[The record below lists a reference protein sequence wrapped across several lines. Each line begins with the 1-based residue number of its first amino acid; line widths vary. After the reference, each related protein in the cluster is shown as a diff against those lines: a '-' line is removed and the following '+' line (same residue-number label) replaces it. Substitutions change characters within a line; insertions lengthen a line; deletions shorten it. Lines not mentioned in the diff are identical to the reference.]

1 MERFQKYLDRR
12 KLELESEFKSSRAMY
27 ESASDTLIGYFH
39 VSGADRLR
47 GGDYTRWN
55 ARLLFLVAD
64 LTLYIVV
71 NCWCLTVFWGQ
82 LMDVVFCLVTMGI
95 AIQGFAKIA
104 SSTDDRLYELH
115 IYNVERFDKVRDYS
129 EARESLQRTAVLSK
143 VFLKLFSYLF
153 LMLTT
158 FIPVYTV
165 AYSISSRSLQLPFGF
180 FFPWIDHKQL
190 FGYLINLSYHFLQIY
205 EASYGLLA
213 TDGCFLFLILHAVGQ
228 LDIIIIYLKK
238 LDELALQYEKFKDD
252 EEIYRLLNEITEKH
266 QEHMEYMSKM
276 DSLMKPGFFVNF
288 GCMIVETVASLYVQA
303 TISGIWY
310 PGLIVVLLCIVQL
323 FIACALGTIYS
334 TKNDQLI
341 DEIYNISW
349 YALPI
354 PVQKSLALILNS
366 SQHPV
371 VLSDGFDS
379 IDLFAF
385 VQIYKKI
392 YSYFTMLQSFN

>member
-1 MERFQKYLDRR
+1 MERFERYFNRR
-12 KLELESEFKSSRAMY
+12 KKELQSEFKTSRAMY
-27 ESASDTLIGYFH
+27 ESACDTLIGYFH

-47 GGDYTRWN
+47 GGDYTRLN
-55 ARLLFLVAD
+55 PRLIFLVCD

-82 LMDVVFCLVTMGI
+82 LTDVVFCLVTMGI
-95 AIQGFAKIA
+95 AVQGFAKIA
-104 SSTDDRLYELH
+104 NYTDDRLYDLH
-115 IYNVERFDKVRDYS
+115 VYNVKRFDRVRGYP
-129 EARESLQRTAVLSK
+129 EAHESLQTTAVMCK
-143 VFLKLFSYLF
+143 VFIKIFSYLF
-153 LMLTT
+153 TMLTT
-158 FIPVYTV
+158 FIPVYTIV
-165 AYSISSRSLQLPFGF
+165 YSITSRSLQLPFGF
-180 FFPWIDHKQL
+180 FFPWIDHTKL

-213 TDGCFLFLILHAVGQ
+213 TDTCFLFFILHAMGQ

-238 LDELALQYEKFKDD
+238 LDELSLQYDKTKSD
-252 EEIYRLLNEITEKH
+252 EEVYRLLDDITEKH

-276 DSLMKPGFFVNF
+276 DSLLKPGFFVNF
-288 GCMIVETVASLYVQA
+288 SCMIAETVASLYVQSA
-303 TISGIWY
+303 TDGIWY

-323 FIACALGTIYS
+323 FIACALGTVYS
-334 TKNDQLI
+334 TKNDQLV
-341 DEIYNISW
+341 DEIYNVSW

-354 PVQKSLALILNS
+354 PAQKSLALILNS

-371 VLSDGFDS
+371 VLSDGFDA

-392 YSYFTMLQSFN
+392 YTYFTMLQSFN